1 MLFYNQA
8 PFLGLAFSAPRE
20 SFRDLPGLLKCCTDS
35 KLNEGIAGP
44 FIICT
49 VLKISIL
56 ESYNEAFEDST
67 RSGIAG
73 GGLFASVNAL
83 ADDSV
88 FTVMDDP
95 STAKKPFEGAVNA
108 GYLAQSGNTKS
119 SSMTADSTLTWYG
132 DTTAWSLWG
141 NASNTSS
148 NDQRSSEKYAV
159 GGRSRY
165 NLTDMNYVF
174 GQASWLTDRYNGYQQ
189 RDVLTAG
196 YGRQILNGPVHSLR
210 FEFGPGVRYDE
221 YTDGDNETQPL
232 GYASGTWAW
241 QMTDNAKFTQ
251 GVSVFGAEDTTLNS
265 ESALNVAIN
274 AHFALR
280 VAYNLTWNSQ
290 PPASAPE
297 HTDRRTT
304 LSLGYK
310 M

>member
-1 MLFYNQA
+1 MK
-8 PFLGLAFSAPRE
+8 
-20 SFRDLPGLLKCCTDS
+20 LLK
-35 KLNEGIAGP
+35 
-44 FIICT
+44 T
-49 VLKISIL
+49 VPAAVML
-56 ESYNEAFEDST
+56 A
-67 RSGIAG
+67 
-73 GGLFASVNAL
+73 GGLFASVGAM

-95 STAKKPFEGAVNA
+95 SAAKKPFEGVVNA

-119 SSMTADSTLTWYG
+119 SSMTADSTLTG
-132 DTTAWSLWG
+132 MVIPPPVAVG
-141 NASNTSS
+141 QRQQHVV
-148 NDQRSSEKYAV
+148 NDERSSEKYAV

-174 GQASWLTDRYNGYQQ
+174 GQGSWLTDRYNGYQQ
-189 RDVLTAG
+189 RDVVTAG

-221 YTDGDNETQPL
+221 YTDGDTDTQPL

-241 QMTDNAKFTQ
+241 QMTDNAKFSQ
-251 GVSVFGAEDTTLNS
+251 GVSVFGAEDTTVNS

-274 AHFALR
+274 AHFALK
-280 VAYNLTWNSQ
+280 VAYNVTWNSE

-297 HTDRRTT
+297 HTDRRTS